1 MPTIPTAEDE
11 ALVREKQDQ
20 AIRYLR
26 TADYD
31 CWMIYVR
38 EASDRVTT
46 AIVTGADYIVQNAAF
61 LFLRGGERIAVL
73 QPIDVQNKAGL
84 FFDKVVPAGVDIDA
98 TIAKTIADLGPS
110 KIAVNYSRTEFCA
123 DGLSYG
129 MYLRLADLLRSV
141 GYQDR
146 LTSAENLVVGLRAI
160 KTQEELARMRK
171 AAEITHLAA
180 HDATAFLNAGVTQKQ
195 MTDFIKSRAAHYG
208 ASDLHANI
216 AANPRGENDKS
227 NRTRPIEPGDVLCS
241 DMGASYKHYEAD
253 LKRCWYVL
261 RDGEHDLPE
270 ALAGQ
275 WQACRATLD
284 YSVKAIRAGRPGWE
298 VHEEVWAHFESQG
311 FKRDRHSYGHQI
323 GRTAHDAG
331 PWLGERTN
339 PYRPAEARL
348 EENMVVTLDPTIN
361 RVGQDNPDAYSMG
374 MEEMGI
380 VGKDGGT
387 FVHPPQEEIYRVRL

>member
-1 MPTIPTAEDE
+1 VPTIPTAEDE
-11 ALVREKQDQ
+11 ALVRQKQDQ
-20 AIRYLR
+20 AIRFLK

-31 CWMIYVR
+31 GWMLYVR
-38 EASDRVTT
+38 EGSDRVTT
-46 AIVTGADYIVQNAAF
+46 AIVTGADYVVQNAAF
-61 LFLRGGERIAVL
+61 LFLRGGERVAVL

-84 FFDKVVPAGVDIDA
+84 FFDRVVPAGIDIDA
-98 TIAKTIADLGPS
+98 AIAKTLHDLGPS

-129 MYLRLADLLRSV
+129 MYLRLQDLLATV
-141 GYQDR
+141 GFQDR
-146 LTSAENLVVGLRAI
+146 VVSAEDLVVALRAV
-160 KTQEELARMRK
+160 KTHEELARMRK

-180 HDATAFLNAGVTQKQ
+180 HDATAFLKPGVTQRE
-195 MTDFIKSRAAHYG
+195 MTAFIKSRAAYYG

-227 NRTRPIEPGDVLCS
+227 NRARPIQAGDVLCS

-261 RDGEHDLPE
+261 REGERDLPDE
-270 ALAGQ
+270 LRRQ
-275 WQACRATLD
+275 WDACRATLD

-298 VHEEVWAHFESQG
+298 VHEDVWAYFESLG
-311 FKRDRHSYGHQI
+311 YRRDRHSYGHQI

-331 PWLGERTN
+331 PWLGERAN
-339 PYRPAEARL
+339 PYRPALAPL

-380 VGKDGGT
+380 VGKDGGA
-387 FVHPPQEEIYRVRL
+387 FVTPPQEEIYRVRF